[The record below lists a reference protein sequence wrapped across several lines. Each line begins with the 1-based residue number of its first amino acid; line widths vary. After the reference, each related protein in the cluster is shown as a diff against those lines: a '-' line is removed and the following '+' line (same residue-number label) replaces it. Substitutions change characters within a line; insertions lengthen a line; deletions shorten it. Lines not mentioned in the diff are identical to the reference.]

1 MGENII
7 RKAENKDAARML
19 ELLVQVN
26 HVHAIGRPDLFIDG
40 KTKYTESALGDVLDD
55 PNRITFVCER
65 DGLLIGY
72 CMCQIEVH
80 DGSAEVSRKE
90 LYSDDLCVDENIRK
104 TGAGK
109 ALYNYVKDYARKNG
123 YYRLTLH
130 VWECNPN
137 ARAFYDAMGMKPYMT
152 AMEEVL

>member
-1 MGENII
+1 MKI
-7 RKAENKDAARML
+7 RRAEEKDIP
-19 ELLVQVN
+19 EIDKLLNQVN
-26 HVHAIGRPDLFIDG
+26 LVHHKIRPDLFKIG
-40 KTKYTESALGDVLDD
+40 RKYSDSQLKELLANDSRPVFAAVDEE
-55 PNRITFVCER
+55 NR
-65 DGLLIGY
+65 LIGY

-80 DGSAEVSRKE
+80 DGSAEVARKE
-90 LYSDDLCVDENIRK
+90 LYIDDLCVDENIRK

-137 ARAFYDAMGMKPYMT
+137 ARAFYDAMGMKTYMT

>member
-7 RKAENKDAARML
+7 RKAEKKDAARML

-40 KTKYTESALGDVLDD
+40 KTKYTEETIGEVLDD
-55 PNRITFVCER
+55 PNRETFVCER

-72 CMCQIEVH
+72 CMCQIERH
-80 DGSAEVSRKE
+80 TGSAEVNRKE
-90 LYSDDLCVDENIRK
+90 LYIDDLCVDENIRK
-104 TGAGK
+104 TGAGT
-109 ALYNYVKDYARKNG
+109 ALYDYVKAYAKEQG